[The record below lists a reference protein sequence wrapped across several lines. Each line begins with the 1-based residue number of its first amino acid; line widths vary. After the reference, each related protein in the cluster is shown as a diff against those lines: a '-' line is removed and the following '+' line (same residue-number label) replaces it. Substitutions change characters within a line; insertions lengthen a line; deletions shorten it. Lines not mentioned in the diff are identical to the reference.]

1 MALIKTEAEIQIM
14 KEGGAILAAGMKA
27 LLPRVEPGITTE
39 ELDQLFVKTI
49 RAHGA
54 ESSFLGY
61 RGYPKAICTSVNDE
75 VVHAIPGKRILKEG
89 DIIGLD
95 CGVRYKGYCTDM
107 ARTVGVGTIDSEAQR
122 LIDVTRTALERA
134 IDVMRPENRIGD
146 IGHAVQSWVEKHG
159 YTVVRVLVG
168 HGVGTD
174 VHEQPAV
181 PNYGKQGTGMRLA
194 PGMMLAVEPMVNKG
208 TADVL
213 FDEDD
218 GWTVRTADGALT
230 AHFEDTI
237 LITDARPLVL
247 TAL

>member
-27 LLPRVEPGITTE
+27 VLPHIAPGITTD

-54 ESSFLGY
+54 ESSFFGY

-75 VVHAIPGKRILKEG
+75 VVHAIPGTRLLKEG

-95 CGVRYKGYCTDM
+95 CGVRYNGYCTDM
-107 ARTVGVGTIDSEAQR
+107 ARTVGIGMIDPEAQR
-122 LIDVTRTALERA
+122 LIDVTRAALERA
-134 IDVMRPENRIGD
+134 IAVMRPENRIGD
-146 IGHAVQSWVEKHG
+146 IGYAVQSWVEAHG
-159 YTVVRVLVG
+159 YNVVRVLVG

-181 PNYGKQGTGMRLA
+181 PNYGTPGTGMRLA

-208 TADVL
+208 TADVV
-213 FDEDD
+213 FDEAD

-247 TAL
+247 TTL